1 MWGCAPGRRVAAA
14 TPAICRPCPTRAAGL
29 LDLHGVREG
38 RRVGPHGTGTMP
50 REMTIS
56 EKILARHAGLDEV
69 TVGQIVNA
77 EVDWVLANELSGVL
91 AIQELR
97 KAGIEG
103 LFDPDKI
110 ILVPDHFTPNKDI
123 KAAELA
129 AVFREFARTH
139 NVTNYFEIGRMGI
152 EHVLI
157 PEEGLIAPG
166 ELIIGGDSH
175 TCTYGALGAFATG
188 VGSTDVAAGFA
199 LGEVWLRV
207 PPSIKVVL
215 EGKLKG
221 WASAKDVVLSMVG
234 KLGVDGAVYRS
245 LEFAGDGLSDLGM
258 SDRLT
263 IANMAIEA
271 GAKTGIFPSDGVTEE
286 YLKGRVSREWM
297 AEFPDEGA
305 QYESTLKLDLS
316 QLEPVVAKP
325 ALPENIAPA
334 RDLRDVRI
342 DQALIGACTNG
353 RLEDLRI
360 AAKVLAG
367 RRVHPSVR
375 VIVLPGSQR
384 VYRQA
389 VEEGI
394 ISALIDAQCAVST
407 PTCGACVGGHMGV
420 LAKGEVC
427 VSTTNRNFVGR
438 MGHPESKVYLAGPA
452 VAAASAVLG
461 RIGTPE
467 EVVG

>member
-1 MWGCAPGRRVAAA
+1 
-14 TPAICRPCPTRAAGL
+14 
-29 LDLHGVREG
+29 
-38 RRVGPHGTGTMP
+38 
-50 REMTIS
+50 MTIS
-56 EKILARHAGLDEV
+56 EKILARHAGLEKV
-69 TVGQIVNA
+69 SVGQIVNA
-77 EVDWVLANELSGVL
+77 KVDWVLANELSGVL

-97 KAGIEG
+97 KAGIEE
-103 LFDPDKI
+103 LFDPDRI

-221 WASAKDVVLSMVG
+221 WASAKDVVLTMIG
-234 KLGVDGAVYRS
+234 ELGVDGAVYRS
-245 LEFAGDGLSDLGM
+245 LEFAGSGLSGLGM

-271 GAKTGIFPSDGVTEE
+271 GAKTGVLPADRVTEE
-286 YLKGRVSREWM
+286 YLKGRVSRKWR
-297 AEFPDEGA
+297 AESPDEGA
-305 QYESTLKLDLS
+305 HYERTLKLDLS
-316 QLEPVVAKP
+316 AIEPVVAKP
-325 ALPENIAPA
+325 ALPENVAPA
-334 RDLRDVRI
+334 RDLRDVKI

-353 RLEDLRI
+353 RLEDLRV

-384 VYRQA
+384 VYKQA
-389 VEEGI
+389 LREGI
-394 ISALIDAQCAVST
+394 IGVLIDAQCAVST

>member
-1 MWGCAPGRRVAAA
+1 
-14 TPAICRPCPTRAAGL
+14 
-29 LDLHGVREG
+29 
-38 RRVGPHGTGTMP
+38 
-50 REMTIS
+50 MTIS

-77 EVDWVLANELSGVL
+77 KVDWVLANELSGVL
-91 AIQELR
+91 AIQELH
-97 KAGIEG
+97 KAGIEK
-103 LFDPDKI
+103 LFDPDRI

-199 LGEVWLRV
+199 IGEVWLRV

-215 EGKLKG
+215 GGKLKG
-221 WASAKDVVLSMVG
+221 WASAKDVVLTMIG
-234 KLGVDGAVYRS
+234 ELGVDGAVYRS
-245 LEFAGDGLSDLGM
+245 LEFAGDGLAHLGM

-271 GAKTGIFPSDGVTEE
+271 GAKTGVFPADRVTEE
-286 YLKGRVSREWM
+286 YLKGRVSRKWR
-297 AEFPDEGA
+297 AEPPDEGA
-305 QYESTLKLDLS
+305 HYERTLKLDLS
-316 QLEPVVAKP
+316 AIEPVVAKP
-325 ALPENIAPA
+325 ALPENVAPA
-334 RDLRDVRI
+334 RDLRDVKI

-353 RLEDLRI
+353 RLEDLRV

-367 RRVHPSVR
+367 RKVHPSVR

-384 VYRQA
+384 VYKQA
-389 VEEGI
+389 LEEGI
-394 ISALIDAQCAVST
+394 IGALIDAQCAVST

>member
-1 MWGCAPGRRVAAA
+1 
-14 TPAICRPCPTRAAGL
+14 
-29 LDLHGVREG
+29 
-38 RRVGPHGTGTMP
+38 MP
-50 REMTIS
+50 RKMTIA
-56 EKILARHAGLDEV
+56 EKILAKHAGLDEV
-69 TVGQIVNA
+69 SVGQIVNA
-77 EVDWVLANELSGVL
+77 KVDWVLANELSGVL

-97 KAGIEG
+97 KAGIER
-103 LFDPDKI
+103 LFDRDKI

-123 KAAELA
+123 RAAEIA
-129 AVFREFARTH
+129 KIFRDFARTH

-188 VGSTDVAAGFA
+188 VGSTDVAAAFA

-207 PPSIKVVL
+207 PPSIRVVL

-221 WASAKDVVLSMVG
+221 WASAKDVALTIVG
-234 KLGVDGAVYRS
+234 RLGVDGAIYKS
-245 LEFAGDGLSDLGM
+245 LEFAGGGLAGLEM

-263 IANMAIEA
+263 VANMAIEA
-271 GAKTGIFPSDGVTEE
+271 GAKTGIFPADEVTDK
-286 YLKGRVSREWM
+286 YLKGRVKRHWR
-297 AEFPDEGA
+297 AEIPDVGA
-305 QYESTLKLDLS
+305 EYESTLKIQLS
-316 QLEPVVAKP
+316 ELEPVVAKP
-325 ALPENIAPA
+325 SLPENVVPA
-334 RDLRDVRI
+334 KELRDVKI
-342 DQALIGACTNG
+342 DQVLLGACTNG
-353 RLEDLRI
+353 RIEDLRV

-367 RRVHPSVR
+367 RKVHPSVR

-384 VYRQA
+384 VYKEAIR
-389 VEEGI
+389 EGI
-394 ISALIDAQCAVST
+394 VDALIDAQCAVST

-420 LAKGEVC
+420 LARGEVC

-438 MGHPESKVYLAGPA
+438 MGHPESKIYLASPA

-467 EVVG
+467 ELSG